1 MVASFVRLLTW
12 LIFLAASPPVES
24 FSNVGISQCKIRS
37 FQGYPK
43 EQSLSVS
50 SRQESDL
57 LDVDGPTTN
66 RREALIRF
74 QASLLAAMA
83 VGRPQPSNAEA
94 GKPSTIL
101 MTGANSGIGL
111 EACKRLS
118 TRSGT
123 TILLACRTL
132 EKAKTAIEAIRS
144 SSPSAT
150 AQLVPLACDL
160 ADLSSIQAC
169 AQQVASNTGSI
180 DTLCLNAGL
189 ARNAGATECVR
200 TRDGWEQTVGV
211 NHAGHFLLTHLMVPR
226 MTKSNGRIV
235 VTASGVH
242 DPESPGGAQ
251 GIPATLGDLQGL
263 ENLGKGCEMLD
274 GGAFNGDKAYK
285 DSKVSLMLKK

>member
-12 LIFLAASPPVES
+12 LIFLAVSPLVES